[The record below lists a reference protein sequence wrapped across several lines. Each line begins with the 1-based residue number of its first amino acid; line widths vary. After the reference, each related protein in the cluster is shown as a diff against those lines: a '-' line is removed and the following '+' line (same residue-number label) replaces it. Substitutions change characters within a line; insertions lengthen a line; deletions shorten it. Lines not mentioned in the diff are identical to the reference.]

1 MKCLRFFVCVCVWG
15 GVFLSFFCFVFEG
28 VRWGGRG
35 ERAVTKKGKGIQEWL
50 QDMSLYSAKS
60 NSKEQ

>member
-1 MKCLRFFVCVCVWG
+1 MCVCVWG
-15 GVFLSFFCFVFEG
+15 GVFFKFFLFCFVFEG